1 MRSMLS
7 FLLLGCAA
15 ALLAQEQPVVR
26 QPDRDIGIATLDGR
40 HRVQTAASADW
51 AVFSGFR
58 FEDRQPASGITFEHQ
73 IVDDAGYHYKP
84 VHYDHGNSVSVADVD
99 GDGREDIYFLTQ
111 LGSNELWRNLG
122 SGRFEDVTE
131 AAGVAVGDRVSVA
144 SGFADVDR
152 DGDPDLFVTTVKM
165 GNLLFLN
172 DGEGR
177 FTDASEAWGVD
188 YVGHSSGVVFFDYDR
203 DGWIDLFVTNVGTYT
218 NDERGRGGA
227 YVGLGDAF
235 KGHYMPERFERSLL
249 YRNDSGSRFV
259 DVTAAVLAD
268 DSWSGD
274 ASFDDVNGDGFP
286 DLYILNM
293 QGDDHYYENQG
304 GERFVD
310 RTEELFSKTPWGAM
324 GIQFFDY
331 DNDGRRDLAL
341 TDMHSDMGKAQRPGE
356 ERSKSVVDDP
366 EKEFLGHANN
376 ILGNALYHRL
386 PEGGFEEVSDAMGT
400 ENYWPWG
407 LSVGDVN
414 ADGWEDMF
422 ITASMNFPYR
432 YGVNGML
439 LNDAGRRF
447 VRAEFVIGLEPRRDG
462 RNHTPWFELN
472 CAGPDRERPL
482 CEGQT
487 GRITVEGTAGT
498 RSSVIFDL
506 DDDGDLDIVTG
517 EFGAEP
523 QVFISNLSSVKDVN
537 YLKVRLA
544 GEASNRDG
552 LGARVE
558 VHAGTRSY
566 AKVHDGKS
574 GYLSQS
580 LLPLYFGLGDARQV
594 DRIEVLWPSG
604 TRQVLGPVAANRL
617 LEIREEGSDE

>member
-1 MRSMLS
+1 MLS
-7 FLLLGCAA
+7 FLFLGCAA
-15 ALLAQEQPVVR
+15 AALAQEQPVVR
-26 QPDRDIGIATLDGR
+26 QPDRDIGVATLDGR
-40 HRVQTAASADW
+40 RRVQTAASRDW
-51 AVFSGFR
+51 AAFSGFR
-58 FEDRQPASGITFEHQ
+58 FEDRQPASGITFKHQ

-99 GDGREDIYFLTQ
+99 GDGRQDIYFLTQ

-122 SGRFEDVTE
+122 DGRFENITA
-131 AAGVAVGDRVSVA
+131 AAGVGVAERVSVA

-165 GNLLFLN
+165 GNLLLLN
-172 DGEGR
+172 DGKGR
-177 FTDASEAWGVD
+177 FTDVSESWGVD

-218 NDERGRGGA
+218 SAEQGRGGA
-227 YVGLGDAF
+227 YVGLADAF
-235 KGHYMPERFERSLL
+235 KGHYMSERFERSLL
-249 YRNDSGSRFV
+249 YRNDSGKRFV
-259 DVTAAVLAD
+259 DVTADVLVD

-274 ASFDDVNGDGFP
+274 ASFEDVNGDGFP
-286 DLYILNM
+286 DLYVLNM

-304 GERFVD
+304 GQRFVD
-310 RTEELFSKTPWGAM
+310 RTEELFPKTPWGAM

-331 DNDGRRDLAL
+331 DNDGRRDLVL

-414 ADGWEDMF
+414 ADGWEDIF

-439 LNDAGRRF
+439 LNDEGRKF
-447 VRAEFVIGLEPRRDG
+447 VRAEFVLGIEPRRDG
-462 RNHTPWFELN
+462 KTHTPWFELD

-498 RSSVIFDL
+498 RASVIFDL

-523 QVFISNLSSVKDVN
+523 QVLISNLSDVKDVN
-537 YLKVRLA
+537 YLKVRLI
-544 GEASNRDG
+544 GRASNRDG
-552 LGARVE
+552 LGARVD
-558 VHAGTRSY
+558 VRAGSSSY
-566 AKVHDGKS
+566 TKVHDGKS

-580 LLPLYFGLGDARQV
+580 LLPLYFGLGDAEKV
-594 DRIEVLWPSG
+594 DQIEVLWPSG
-604 TRQVLGPVAANRL
+604 TRQVLGPVEANRL
-617 LEIREEGSDE
+617 LEITEEASEE